1 MATVTVTRENA
12 SALISPEESREI
24 IQSVVENSVAMRM
37 MTRLPNM
44 GTNVREYPIMDSYPM
59 AGFVDG
65 DAGLKMTTNMKWKK
79 DKIVAGEIAA
89 IVAVPDNVVA
99 DSQYDIFGQMKPRLI
114 EAAGRVADAAIFFGI
129 NKPAA
134 WREGLVPSAI
144 AAGNVVTSTSDIY
157 KDIFDEGGMIAKVE
171 DDGYFPESIVSAIS
185 MRAKLRGLR
194 DTSNRPLFLENMH
207 QGAQYTLGGMSMD
220 FPRNGAWDDAR
231 ALMVAGDWK
240 QAVYAI
246 RQDVTFDV
254 FDSGVVS
261 DEEGK
266 VVYNLM
272 QNDMKAIRMVI
283 RLGWQ
288 ILNPINSVNPD
299 GTTRFPFAV
308 YAPSGGVSV
317 TPKSATVAKGGTQ
330 QFTAGG
336 DGAFGGV
343 TWSVTGESAVAS
355 GTTVSNAG
363 LLTVAAAETNT
374 ALTVKATSTKDTTK
388 SGSAAVT
395 VGG

>member
-1 MATVTVTRENA
+1 MPTVSVTRENA
-12 SALISPEESREI
+12 SALISPEESKEI
-24 IQSVVENSVAMRM
+24 IQSVVEKSTALRM

-65 DAGLKMTTNMKWKK
+65 DSGLKMTTNMQWKK

-99 DSQYDIFGQMKPRLI
+99 DSDYDIFGQMRPRLE
-114 EAAGRVADAAIFFGI
+114 EAAGKVADAAIFFGT
-129 NKPAA
+129 NKPTE
-134 WREGLVPSAI
+134 WRDGLVPSAI
-144 AAGNVVTSTSDIY
+144 AAGNTVTATTDIY
-157 KDIFDEGGMIAKVE
+157 KDVFDEGGLIAQVE
-171 DDGYFPESIVSAIS
+171 EDGYFPESIVSAIT
-185 MRAKLRGLR
+185 MRAKLRGLK
-194 DTSNRPLFLENMH
+194 DGDGRPLFLENMH

-220 FPRNGAWDDAR
+220 FPRNGAWDASK

-261 DEEGK
+261 DADGK
-266 VVYNLM
+266 VIYNLM

-288 ILNPINSVNPD
+288 ILNPINAVNPD
-299 GTTRFPFAV
+299 GSTRFPFAV
-308 YAPSGGVSV
+308 Y
-317 TPKSATVAKGGTQ
+317 TP
-330 QFTAGG
+330 AGG
-336 DGAFGGV
+336 
-343 TWSVTGESAVAS
+343 
-355 GTTVSNAG
+355 
-363 LLTVAAAETNT
+363 
-374 ALTVKATSTKDTTK
+374 
-388 SGSAAVT
+388 
-395 VGG
+395 